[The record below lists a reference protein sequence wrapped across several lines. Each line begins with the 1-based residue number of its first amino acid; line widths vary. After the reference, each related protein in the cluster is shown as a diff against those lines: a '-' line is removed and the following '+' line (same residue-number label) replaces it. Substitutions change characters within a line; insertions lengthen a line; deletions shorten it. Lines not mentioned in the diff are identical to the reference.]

1 MIGLLGGVASGKTF
15 VAKEFER
22 LGAVIL
28 DADRAGHEVLRAAAV
43 VEAVRKRWG
52 PRVFDAQGNVDRTR
66 LAAIVFAPAAKSE
79 LNYLEELTHPR
90 IGALLQ
96 LEAAKAGESGCPL
109 VVLDAPVMRKAG
121 WDKMCQAVVY
131 VDAPR
136 EVRLARAHQRG
147 WADAQFAAREAA
159 QESILA
165 KRQAADYVIDNSGDA
180 TQTREQVEHLWQ
192 TLQEN

>member
-1 MIGLLGGVASGKTF
+1 
-15 VAKEFER
+15 
-22 LGAVIL
+22 
-28 DADRAGHEVLRAAAV
+28 
-43 VEAVRKRWG
+43 
-52 PRVFDAQGNVDRTR
+52 VFDAKGNVDRAR

-165 KRQAADYVIDNSGDA
+165 KRQAADFVIDNSGDA
-180 TQTREQVEHLWQ
+180 KQTREQVEHIWQ